1 LDNLLVNLV
10 FFTYFG
16 DFQYFFIFCQVYS
29 VRRHVP
35 WVNTDLG
42 VLKHARVTQQPP
54 RAVLTT
60 GRASV
65 NEVCGISI
73 YYMTINFVLVH

>member
-1 LDNLLVNLV
+1 
-10 FFTYFG
+10 
-16 DFQYFFIFCQVYS
+16 

-65 NEVCGISI
+65 NQVCGISI
-73 YYMTINFVLVH
+73 YNMTINFVLVH